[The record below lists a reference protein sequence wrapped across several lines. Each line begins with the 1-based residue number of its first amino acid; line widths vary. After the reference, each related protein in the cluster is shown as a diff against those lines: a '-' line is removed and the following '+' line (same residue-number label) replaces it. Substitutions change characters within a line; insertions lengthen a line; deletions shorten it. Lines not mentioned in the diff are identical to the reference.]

1 MYFQEKGYKMNFER
15 VKREEAD
22 TVLKLYRSLLGTPY
36 CVWTE
41 EYPSEKEVEFD
52 LSRDALFCM
61 RDDAGNIAGVI
72 SIDDDPNVECL
83 TCWSETMV
91 PSAEVSRV
99 GVCQEFQN
107 QGIAGKLL
115 KGVMEELKKLG
126 REDIMVIAGGVI
138 PPQDYDFLYKAGAA
152 CIFGP
157 GTRIPEAAE
166 EMLNKLNERLG
177 YTK

>member
-1 MYFQEKGYKMNFER
+1 MNFER

-61 RDDAGNIAGVI
+61 RDDTGNIAGVI

-91 PSAEVSRV
+91 PQRRSPGWEYVRNSRIR
-99 GVCQEFQN
+99 GLPGN
-107 QGIAGKLL
+107 
-115 KGVMEELKKLG
+115 
-126 REDIMVIAGGVI
+126 
-138 PPQDYDFLYKAGAA
+138 FL
-152 CIFGP
+152 
-157 GTRIPEAAE
+157 RV
-166 EMLNKLNERLG
+166 
-177 YTK
+177 

>member
-1 MYFQEKGYKMNFER
+1 MNFER

-91 PSAEVSRV
+91 PVSYTHLDVKENSGIYEKLPFTSQKRP
-99 GVCQEFQN
+99 EADFQ
-107 QGIAGKLL
+107 I
-115 KGVMEELKKLG
+115 LKKVRFARIQI
-126 REDIMVIAGGVI
+126 RENRWLNRPWTM
-138 PPQDYDFLYKAGAA
+138 DFWKY
-152 CIFGP
+152 
-157 GTRIPEAAE
+157 
-166 EMLNKLNERLG
+166 G
-177 YTK
+177 YQGKKFIVVATKKEK

>member
-1 MYFQEKGYKMNFER
+1 MNFER

-52 LSRDALFCM
+52 LSREALFCM

-115 KGVMEELKKLG
+115 KGVMEELKN
-126 REDIMVIAGGVI
+126 R
-138 PPQDYDFLYKAGAA
+138 
-152 CIFGP
+152 
-157 GTRIPEAAE
+157 
-166 EMLNKLNERLG
+166 G
-177 YTK
+177 YQAVHLLVA

>member
-1 MYFQEKGYKMNFER
+1 MNFER

-41 EYPSEKEVEFD
+41 DYPSEKEVEFD

-99 GVCQEFQN
+99 GVCRKFQN
-107 QGIAGKLL
+107 QGIARKLL
-115 KGVMEELKKLG
+115 EGVMEELKNRGYQAVHLLVAKDNVKAL
-126 REDIMVIAGGVI
+126 RS
-138 PPQDYDFLYKAGAA
+138 YD
-152 CIFGP
+152 
-157 GTRIPEAAE
+157 
-166 EMLNKLNERLG
+166 KLNFENVGECELWG
-177 YTK
+177 HMYWCYEKEL